1 MSNLSAS
8 EGQTPKAW
16 LVGTE
21 HRNPM
26 WKWEMINMDFV
37 VGLPCTA
44 CKFYTIWVIVDRL
57 TQSTHLLPV
66 KATDTTEQ
74 YAQLYIKEIAK
85 LHGTPVSII
94 LDRGAYFTAYFW
106 KDFQQGLGTQMAPS
120 EALYGWRCRSLIGW
134 FEIGGAELIGPDL
147 VHRAMEKF
155 KVIKDRL
162 KTTQSRQKSY
172 SDVRRRDLEFKEDDW
187 VFLKVYPMKGIMQFG
202 KRGKIEY
209 QVGGYPTLIVP
220 VETIEVNEDLTYE
233 VIPIDILDRHV
244 QKLRKKEIASVK
256 VLWRN

>member
-1 MSNLSAS
+1 MYYDLKELYWWNDKKRNIA
-8 EGQTPKAW
+8 EFVARCPTCQQVKA
-16 LVGTE
+16 E
-21 HRNPM
+21 HQRP
-26 WKWEMINMDFV
+26 
-37 VGLPCTA
+37 
-44 CKFYTIWVIVDRL
+44 DRL
-57 TQSTHLLPV
+57 MQSAHLLPV
-66 KATDTTEQ
+66 KATDTTKH

-94 LDRGAYFTAYFW
+94 LDRGAYLTAYFW
-106 KDFQQGLGTQMAPS
+106 KDFQQGLGTQVNLSTNFIHVSIQMEPS
-120 EALYGWRCRSLIGW
+120 EALYGRRCRSLIGW

-162 KTTQSRQKSY
+162 KTTQSHQKSY

-187 VFLKVYPMKGIMQFG
+187 
-202 KRGKIEY
+202 
-209 QVGGYPTLIVP
+209 VGGYPTLIVP

-233 VIPIDILDRHV
+233 VISIDILDRHV
-244 QKLRKKEIASVK
+244 RKLRKKEIASVK